1 MTTLKNLISLKN
13 RTALVTGAS
22 GNLGLVISETL
33 AELGC
38 NLILTDISS
47 QNLRKIKDRLT
58 KKYKINIYIKSCNI
72 EKNKD
77 KVILFNWLLRKKINL
92 NIIVNNAAFVSASNL
107 SGWNEKFEGQST
119 ETWRRALE
127 VNVTFVFDLIKTVMP
142 LIKDTK
148 KVSIIKIASIYGVF
162 APDWS
167 IYEGTNISNPAA
179 YASSKAALI
188 QLTRWLA
195 STLAPSIR
203 VNAISPGG
211 IYRSQSKIFIE
222 KYEKKTL
229 LGRMARES
237 DFKGVIAFLASD
249 MSEYITGQNLIVDGG
264 WSV

>member
-1 MTTLKNLISLKN
+1 MTTLKKLISLEN

-22 GNLGLVISETL
+22 GNLGSVISETL

-47 QNLRKIKDRLT
+47 ANLENLKVSLT
-58 KKYKINIYIKSCNI
+58 KKYNVDIYTKACDI

-77 KVILFNWLLRKKINL
+77 RIIFFKWLLRQNINL
-92 NIIVNNAAFVSASNL
+92 NIIVNNAAFVGASDL
-107 SGWNEKFEGQST
+107 PGWNVKFEDQSLV
-119 ETWRRALE
+119 TWRRSLE
-127 VNVTFVFDLIKTVMP
+127 VNVTFVFDLIKTAMP
-142 LIKDTK
+142 LIKNIQN
-148 KVSIIKIASIYGVF
+148 VSIINVASIYGVF

-167 IYEGTNISNPAA
+167 VYEGTNMGNPAA
-179 YASSKAALI
+179 YASSKGALI
-188 QLTRWLA
+188 QLTRWLS

-211 IYRSQSKIFIE
+211 IFRSQSKVFV
-222 KYEKKTL
+222 KNYEKKTL

-249 MSEYITGQNLIVDGG
+249 MSAYITGQNLIVDGG
-264 WSV
+264 WST